1 LVLQIAC
8 VTVRHEE
15 LICIKP
21 MSVVPFLLGFDT
33 TRSKHRDSRHMM
45 PEAHLTGSRYSASSG
60 SHLGQVRVS
69 ACADGATVKMLKTI
83 PIAMMRPFI
92 GLAFDHQQ

>member
-1 LVLQIAC
+1 
-8 VTVRHEE
+8 
-15 LICIKP
+15 
-21 MSVVPFLLGFDT
+21 
-33 TRSKHRDSRHMM
+33 M
-45 PEAHLTGSRYSASSG
+45 PEAHFTGSPYWAASG

-92 GLAFDHQQ
+92 GLSFLVDLAAKY